1 MYYTKDKKIQ
11 YFLSFYIIFYAIG
24 VKMQIG
30 YARVSTLDQNLDLQI
45 DALNQ
50 AGCKKIFQEKITGTK
65 LKREQ
70 LQNAIDY
77 LRAGDVLVIWKL
89 DRLGRSLKDLLLI
102 VNELNQKE
110 IGLKSL
116 HENID
121 TTTPTGKL
129 IFHIF
134 ASLAEFEKDVIK
146 ERTNAGL
153 KAARARGRVGGR
165 PKKLTDK
172 QLTLLKTLHQD
183 KNTSLSDISNILGIS
198 KKTIYNYL
206 NS

>member
-1 MYYTKDKKIQ
+1 M
-11 YFLSFYIIFYAIG
+11 SFYIIFYAIG

>member
-1 MYYTKDKKIQ
+1 
-11 YFLSFYIIFYAIG
+11 LSFYIIFYAIG

-183 KNTSLSDISNILGIS
+183 KNTSLSDIG
-198 KKTIYNYL
+198 YL
-206 NS
+206 YIKVPKATSDLKVA

>member
-1 MYYTKDKKIQ
+1 M
-11 YFLSFYIIFYAIG
+11 SFYIIFYAIG
-24 VKMQIG
+24 VKIQIG

>member
-1 MYYTKDKKIQ
+1 
-11 YFLSFYIIFYAIG
+11 
-24 VKMQIG
+24 MQIG
-30 YARVSTLDQNLDLQI
+30 YARVSTLDQNLDLQL
-45 DALNQ
+45 DALKQ
-50 AGCKKIFQEKITGTK
+50 VGCEKIFQEKITGTK
-65 LKREQ
+65 IKREQ

-77 LRAGDVLVIWKL
+77 LRAGDVLVVWKL

-102 VNELNQKE
+102 VNEMNQKG

-121 TTTPTGKL
+121 TTTSTGKL

-165 PKKLTDK
+165 PKKLSDK
-172 QLTLLKTLHQD
+172 QMNLLKTLHQD
-183 KNTSLSDISNILGIS
+183 KDTSIADISKILGIS

-206 NS
+206 NM

>member
-1 MYYTKDKKIQ
+1 M
-11 YFLSFYIIFYAIG
+11 SFYIIFYAIG

-165 PKKLTDK
+165 PKKLTNK

>member
-1 MYYTKDKKIQ
+1 
-11 YFLSFYIIFYAIG
+11 
-24 VKMQIG
+24 MQIG

-110 IGLKSL
+110 IGLKV
-116 HENID
+116 
-121 TTTPTGKL
+121 TFT
-129 IFHIF
+129 
-134 ASLAEFEKDVIK
+134 
-146 ERTNAGL
+146 
-153 KAARARGRVGGR
+153 
-165 PKKLTDK
+165 
-172 QLTLLKTLHQD
+172 
-183 KNTSLSDISNILGIS
+183 
-198 KKTIYNYL
+198 
-206 NS
+206 

>member
-1 MYYTKDKKIQ
+1 
-11 YFLSFYIIFYAIG
+11 
-24 VKMQIG
+24 MQIG

-70 LQNAIDY
+70 LKNAIDY

>member
-1 MYYTKDKKIQ
+1 
-11 YFLSFYIIFYAIG
+11 
-24 VKMQIG
+24 MQIG

-129 IFHIF
+129 
-134 ASLAEFEKDVIK
+134 AEFEKDVIK

>member
-1 MYYTKDKKIQ
+1 M
-11 YFLSFYIIFYAIG
+11 SFYIIFYAIG

-50 AGCKKIFQEKITGTK
+50 AGCKKIFQDKITGTK

>member
-1 MYYTKDKKIQ
+1 
-11 YFLSFYIIFYAIG
+11 
-24 VKMQIG
+24 MQIG
-30 YARVSTLDQNLDLQI
+30 YARVSTLDQNLDLQL
-45 DALNQ
+45 DALKQ
-50 AGCKKIFQEKITGTK
+50 FGCEKIFQEKITGTK
-65 LKREQ
+65 IKREQ

-77 LRAGDVLVIWKL
+77 LRAGDVLVVWKL

-102 VNELNQKE
+102 VNEMNQKG

-121 TTTPTGKL
+121 TTTSTGKL

-165 PKKLTDK
+165 PKKLSDK
-172 QLTLLKTLHQD
+172 QMNLLKTLHQD
-183 KNTSLSDISNILGIS
+183 KDTSIADISKILGIS

-206 NS
+206 NM

>member
-1 MYYTKDKKIQ
+1 
-11 YFLSFYIIFYAIG
+11 
-24 VKMQIG
+24 MQIQF
-30 YARVSTLDQNLDLQI
+30 YYVKQV
-45 DALNQ
+45 
-50 AGCKKIFQEKITGTK
+50 GCEKIFQEKITGTK
-65 LKREQ
+65 IKREQ

-77 LRAGDVLVIWKL
+77 LRAGDVLVVWKL

-102 VNELNQKE
+102 VNEMNQKG

-121 TTTPTGKL
+121 TTTSTGKL

-165 PKKLTDK
+165 PKKLSDK
-172 QLTLLKTLHQD
+172 QMNLLKTLHQD
-183 KNTSLSDISNILGIS
+183 KDTSIADISKILGIS
-198 KKTIYNYL
+198 KKTIYN
-206 NS
+206 

>member
-1 MYYTKDKKIQ
+1 
-11 YFLSFYIIFYAIG
+11 LSFYIIFYAIG

>member
-1 MYYTKDKKIQ
+1 
-11 YFLSFYIIFYAIG
+11 
-24 VKMQIG
+24 MQIG
-30 YARVSTLDQNLDLQI
+30 YARVSTLDQNLDLQL
-45 DALNQ
+45 DALKQ
-50 AGCKKIFQEKITGTK
+50 VGCEKIFQEKITGTK
-65 LKREQ
+65 IKREQ

-77 LRAGDVLVIWKL
+77 LRAGDVLVVWKL

-102 VNELNQKE
+102 VNEMNQKG

-121 TTTPTGKL
+121 TTTSTGKL

-165 PKKLTDK
+165 PKKLSDK
-172 QLTLLKTLHQD
+172 QMNLLKTLHQD
-183 KNTSLSDISNILGIS
+183 KDTSIADISKILGIS
-198 KKTIYNYL
+198 KKTVYNYL
-206 NS
+206 NM

>member
-1 MYYTKDKKIQ
+1 
-11 YFLSFYIIFYAIG
+11 
-24 VKMQIG
+24 MQIG

-134 ASLAEFEKDVIK
+134 ASYIK
-146 ERTNAGL
+146 I
-153 KAARARGRVGGR
+153 
-165 PKKLTDK
+165 
-172 QLTLLKTLHQD
+172 
-183 KNTSLSDISNILGIS
+183 NTFYKINISYIINLVR
-198 KKTIYNYL
+198 
-206 NS
+206 